1 MSQIKHC
8 PDCEKPVEASAPAC
22 VHCGADLSWSSRGG
36 EAWLALQDR
45 LSRASADKY
54 EVQRLIGYG
63 GMAGV
68 YLARDTQLNRY
79 VALKLISPGL
89 VLDPR
94 MVRRFFQEAQ
104 TMAQLS
110 HRHIVPIYD
119 IRERDDLVYM
129 VMRYVPGRT
138 LADVV
143 ADAGE
148 PLDPDLVATWMA
160 QIAAALAH
168 AHTRSIAVI
177 HRDIKPSNILL
188 DENGDALLTD
198 FGIAKIQG
206 ESNLTRTGHLIG
218 TPAYMSPEQCQGRE
232 LTSASDQYSLG
243 TVAYELLAGVP
254 PFQGPTL
261 MILQAHSSSEAPRL
275 LDSRPECPKP
285 LADVVERMLAKSPDD
300 RWPDMAA
307 LSREFAQVIR
317 AAVSPGTLVTWA
329 KRVHKV
335 MIPASADR
343 VTLGTEERLEAR
355 ILDQDG
361 HEIGGRRV
369 LWSSTNEQ
377 VAQVSPDGVVVGA
390 GLGSAV
396 IVARSGHAV
405 TTLEIQV
412 LPASV
417 SHIVVSPPSVEMQTG
432 EARQLSVTCYARSGE
447 SLSASTTYRSDRS
460 DLVTVGPDGTL
471 EAHAPGEA
479 MITVSAGGLD
489 QTVPVRVEAATVAT
503 IAASV
508 ARLELTPGQET
519 TVPVEVVG
527 QDGRVQENTALW
539 WSSSD
544 PAVALVSGNGR
555 VQAVG
560 PGEAL
565 LTASAGTTSTTIH
578 LVVRPAAGPTVGI
591 GAGAVHSPAPSHPGA
606 TEIFTGGG
614 PAGHGAPAP
623 PAVEEAP
630 RSTQA
635 PPAVSASGPPRHYVP
650 QGQGGPPPEDPGTRR
665 LPPAAQWGALAALGV
680 FFVLFLGRWALSG
693 GGESDSGFTLGPAD
707 TTLVAGQAFQVRLA
721 GTGVLAEGS
730 VQWASSDNSV
740 ATVTSTGLTR
750 ARTPGTAQ
758 ISVRVPG
765 VASSPSIVV
774 NVVPTGTSGRPVILG
789 PLEVALGDG
798 PATYRLQAGDGG
810 NLDEGDV
817 TWSVDRGDLAAV
829 SPSGELTGRA
839 PGTVQITATVDGE
852 RVSERVEIVA
862 EPEERVTFR
871 NIEIARV
878 PSRVTEGTT
887 IRPVASLIDQGGQ
900 RHDAGSLSW
909 TSTNSG
915 VLRQTGPASFEAS
928 APGEAA
934 LEVYSPRAGI
944 RRSVSVIVAAAP
956 APVDNRPEREPDP
969 PPPDPAPARVRIS
982 PRDQEVG
989 SGESRSLSAAVLNA
1003 AGTPVSGTPV
1013 QWSSA
1018 NASVATV
1025 TAQGRL
1031 TGQGAGSTHVVAQAG
1046 GIRDS
1051 ILVRVAVAAP
1061 SSDDALR
1068 SANAC
1073 AELIRA
1079 GDDGALRNLMTPG
1092 QLQRHGE
1099 FLQVVG
1105 NGRLTLAGGVGDVA
1119 VQGEGI
1125 TFSLPVRHRT
1135 GFGSNRDGTMTFE
1148 AAMELAGQGWRLASC
1163 APTADARLP

>member
-22 VHCGADLSWSSRGG
+22 VHCGADLSWSPRGG

-45 LSRASADKY
+45 LSKASADKY
-54 EVQRLIGYG
+54 EVKRLIGYG

-138 LADVV
+138 LAEVV
-143 ADAGE
+143 SDAGE

-168 AHTRSIAVI
+168 AHTRPVAVI

-206 ESNLTRTGHLIG
+206 DSNLTRTGHLIG
-218 TPAYMSPEQCQGRE
+218 TPAYMSPEQCQGRD

-285 LADVVERMLAKSPDD
+285 LADVVERMLAKAPED
-300 RWPDMAA
+300 RWPDMAS

-317 AAVSPGTLVTWA
+317 APVSPGTLITWS
-329 KRVHKV
+329 KRVHQV
-335 MIPASADR
+335 TIPASADR

-361 HEIGGRRV
+361 HEIGGRRIQ
-369 LWSSTNEQ
+369 WSSTNEQ
-377 VAQVSPDGVVVGA
+377 VAKVSPDGVVVGA

-412 LPASV
+412 LPPTV

-432 EARQLSVTCYARSGE
+432 EARTLSVTCYARSGE
-447 SLSASTTYRSDRS
+447 SVSAAPTFRVDRR
-460 DLVTVGPDGTL
+460 DVVTVGLDGTL
-471 EAHAPGEA
+471 EALAPGEA
-479 MITVSAGGLD
+479 TVTVSAGGLD
-489 QTVPVRVEAATVAT
+489 QTVAVRVEAATVAT
-503 IAASV
+503 ITPSV
-508 ARLELTPGQET
+508 PRLDLTPGQRAT
-519 TVPVEVVG
+519 IPVEVVG
-527 QDGRVQENTALW
+527 QDGRVQKNSVLW

-544 PAVALVSGNGR
+544 PSVALVSGNGEIE
-555 VQAVG
+555 AVA

-565 LTASAGTTSTTIH
+565 LTASAGATSATVH
-578 LVVRPAAGPTVGI
+578 LVVRPAAGVTVGAA
-591 GAGAVHSPAPSHPGA
+591 AGAVHPPAPPHPGA
-606 TEIFTGGG
+606 TEIFAGGVPQPHGYGAPGPPVADRAPDAAHAASSG
-614 PAGHGAPAP
+614 PAA
-623 PAVEEAP
+623 
-630 RSTQA
+630 
-635 PPAVSASGPPRHYVP
+635 
-650 QGQGGPPPEDPGTRR
+650 GPPPPHAGQAGVEAPPHDPEARR
-665 LPPAAQWGALAALGV
+665 FGPMAQRGVLAAIALLL
-680 FFVLFLGRWALSG
+680 VLVLGRWALSG
-693 GGESDSGFTLGPAD
+693 GGESDPAVTLGPAD

-721 GTGVLAEGS
+721 GAGALAGES

-740 ATVTSTGLTR
+740 ATVSSTGMAQ

-765 VASSPSIVV
+765 ITSSSSIVV
-774 NVVPTGTSGRPVILG
+774 NVVPAETAGRAVILG
-789 PLEVALGDG
+789 PAEVALGDR
-798 PATYRLQAGDGG
+798 PAAYRIQTNDGSTP
-810 NLDEGDV
+810 DAGDV
-817 TWSVDRGDLAAV
+817 TWSVDRGDLATV
-829 SPSGELTGRA
+829 SPSGELTGRG
-839 PGTVQITATVDGE
+839 PGTVEITATLRGE
-852 RVSERVEIVA
+852 AVTQRVEIVPQ
-862 EPEERVTFR
+862 PEQRVAFR

-878 PSRVTEGTT
+878 PSRVTAGTT
-887 IRPVASLIDQGGQ
+887 IQPVATLIDQGGQ
-900 RHDAGSLSW
+900 RHDAGNVSW
-909 TSTNSG
+909 SSSNSG
-915 VLRQTGPASFEAS
+915 VLRQTGPASFRGAS
-928 APGEAA
+928 PGEAT
-934 LEVYSPRAGI
+934 LEVYSPSAGL

-956 APVDNRPEREPDP
+956 APPPDNRPQPEPDP
-969 PPPDPAPARVRIS
+969 PPPDLSPARVVIS

-989 SGESRSLSAAVLNA
+989 RGDSRSLSAATLTA
-1003 AGTPVSGTPV
+1003 AGSPVSGTPLS
-1013 QWSSA
+1013 WSSTNPA
-1018 NASVATV
+1018 VATV
-1025 TAQGRL
+1025 TAQGVL
-1031 TGQGAGSTHVVAQAG
+1031 TGVGAGSTHVVVQSGAL
-1046 GIRDS
+1046 RDS
-1051 ILVRVAVAAP
+1051 ILVRV
-1061 SSDDALR
+1061 
-1068 SANAC
+1068 
-1073 AELIRA
+1073 
-1079 GDDGALRNLMTPG
+1079 T
-1092 QLQRHGE
+1092 
-1099 FLQVVG
+1099 
-1105 NGRLTLAGGVGDVA
+1105 
-1119 VQGEGI
+1119 
-1125 TFSLPVRHRT
+1125 
-1135 GFGSNRDGTMTFE
+1135 
-1148 AAMELAGQGWRLASC
+1148 AS
-1163 APTADARLP
+1163 